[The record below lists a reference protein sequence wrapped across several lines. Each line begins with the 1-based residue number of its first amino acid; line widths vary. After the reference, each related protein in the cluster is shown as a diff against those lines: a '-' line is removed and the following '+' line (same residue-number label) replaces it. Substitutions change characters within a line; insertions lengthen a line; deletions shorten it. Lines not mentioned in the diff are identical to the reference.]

1 MKVFRLIL
9 IISAWCASDI
19 YAHPFSE
26 FHTQIDTS
34 QVHSLI
40 EEGQQAN
47 RNGELEKA
55 EYLLKKADSLS
66 KAIDYGFGKEKAILH
81 LADFY
86 DDKAEYAKAIQ
97 LIEEAI
103 ANFPESS
110 LMAHYYNTLASS
122 YFGQSEFDKALSNF
136 ENAIEYLQLL
146 PDDEEKRLHAG
157 ILQNIATIYQDKG
170 ERVKAFEN
178 YLAAI
183 EYAEAAKDSI
193 FLTIAYNNIGQ
204 AYNDSEE
211 FETSL
216 YYLEKALEFA
226 KAKNSQID
234 IYRASLNMANTLSNM
249 ARYEEALG
257 LYEIAGELFSKLRPN
272 IPPAIILHNRG
283 ATLAQMKRYSEA
295 EELLLESLRITND
308 MGILQGVYFNH
319 HILGNMYFEQGRSEE
334 AVYHLENAIDAAEE
348 IGNMQQAQTSRD
360 VLHKT
365 YAQANRFKKA
375 YESLNDFKIYSDSL
389 TNIVKEKELAE
400 LESRLELI
408 RQSEFNRLL
417 EEKQVQQ
424 EQQLNFQFYL
434 IIAAIVVIVLV
445 VVILF
450 IMRKSAREREEINS
464 KLQQQKLELEE
475 LGHAKDK
482 LFAIITHDLRSPLT
496 SLQGILHLIKDNV
509 LSNQDMAELIP
520 ELEVSIQKNVDV
532 MDDLL
537 QWAKEQLSGVKM
549 NIKPVNIHQI
559 VDEIISSQSFIA
571 QKKGVTVKQEIPKEE
586 TVMAD
591 VNALQLV
598 IRNLISNSIKFTSRG
613 DEVQVILHSNH
624 AHTQLV
630 IKDTGIGIPKEAA
643 DKIFDSKSWTRP
655 GTNKEKGS
663 GFGLSLSK
671 EFVERMGGRIW
682 FESEDGKG
690 STFYIELPKG

>member
-1 MKVFRLIL
+1 
-9 IISAWCASDI
+9 
-19 YAHPFSE
+19 
-26 FHTQIDTS
+26 
-34 QVHSLI
+34 
-40 EEGQQAN
+40 
-47 RNGELEKA
+47 
-55 EYLLKKADSLS
+55 
-66 KAIDYGFGKEKAILH
+66 
-81 LADFY
+81 
-86 DDKAEYAKAIQ
+86 
-97 LIEEAI
+97 
-103 ANFPESS
+103 
-110 LMAHYYNTLASS
+110 
-122 YFGQSEFDKALSNF
+122 
-136 ENAIEYLQLL
+136 
-146 PDDEEKRLHAG
+146 
-157 ILQNIATIYQDKG
+157 
-170 ERVKAFEN
+170 
-178 YLAAI
+178 
-183 EYAEAAKDSI
+183 
-193 FLTIAYNNIGQ
+193 
-204 AYNDSEE
+204 
-211 FETSL
+211 
-216 YYLEKALEFA
+216 
-226 KAKNSQID
+226 
-234 IYRASLNMANTLSNM
+234 MANTLSNM